1 MQQNLKPRQKI
12 VMVVKRKETVSNGLN
27 VVGELESCNGG
38 RKLVGEWQLFVREKC
53 ETLRCKTCL

>member
-1 MQQNLKPRQKI
+1 
-12 VMVVKRKETVSNGLN
+12 MVVKRKETVSNGLN